1 MKRGTA
7 PVGFAAGSPSSM
19 RAAPERGRW
28 GIAAG
33 AGGGHFRGS
42 GFAGTTWRGRTGLM
56 TGTGVERVTVVR
68 DGTTVL
74 RDVTLQAADG
84 ELLVVLGSS
93 GSGKSTLLRALAG
106 LDEITSGEVV
116 IRGRR
121 VTGLPAAR
129 AADAMVFQASALI
142 PFLDVSRNLGWGLR
156 VQGRPEAEVGER
168 VTGLAR
174 QLRLDPAVAPPP
186 RAAVR
191 RRARPGRHRPRAGA
205 DPGRLPARRAARRP
219 RRGAAGRGATADRR
233 DRPVPRRPDRSTSR
247 TTRPRGSR
255 SPTASRAAPGRCRA
269 GGHAQGAVRA
279 AGGPV
284 RRRVHRRAADRAAAC
299 PAGVQRRAGRVR
311 GGHPDAAAVAGG
323 PAPLVEHVGHEVVLG
338 LRAEDVHGAEAGP
351 TPESVT
357 LDAVVSD
364 VEYTGRH
371 NVLALLVDAPPVVV
385 PGGELS
391 GVPSVATLHAY
402 FPPRAAIRP
411 GDAVRVA
418 VEAARAHVFDA
429 VTGRALHHPGQG
441 ASGER
446 TDPHE
451 PGPVDGAAG
460 DRR

>member
-1 MKRGTA
+1 
-7 PVGFAAGSPSSM
+7 
-19 RAAPERGRW
+19 
-28 GIAAG
+28 
-33 AGGGHFRGS
+33 
-42 GFAGTTWRGRTGLM
+42 M

-68 DGTTVL
+68 DGTTLL

-116 IRGRR
+116 IKGRR
-121 VTGLPAAR
+121 VTGLPPR
-129 AADAMVFQASALI
+129 ERRTAMVFQASALI
-142 PFLDVSRNLGWGLR
+142 PFLNVSRNLGWGLR
-156 VQGRPEAEVGER
+156 VQGRPEPEVGER
-168 VTGLAR
+168 VSGLAR
-174 QLRLDPAVAPPP
+174 QLRLDRLLPRRPGQLSGGERGLAGIGRALVQTPDVFLLDEPLGDLDAVQRVEVRRQIVEIVRSLGVPTFYVTHDQAEGLAVADRIAVLDRGGVVQVGTP
-186 RAAVR
+186 RELYE
-191 RRARPGRHRPRAGA
+191 RPVDIFVAGFIGE
-205 DPGRLPARRAARRP
+205 PSIGLLPARLVSS
-219 RRGAAGRGATADRR
+219 GGQAGFEVGTRTLPLWRE
-233 DRPVPRRPDRSTSR
+233 VPP
-247 TTRPRGSR
+247 
-255 SPTASRAAPGRCRA
+255 
-269 GGHAQGAVRA
+269 
-279 AGGPV
+279 
-284 RRRVHRRAADRAAAC
+284 
-299 PAGVQRRAGRVR
+299 
-311 GGHPDAAAVAGG
+311 
-323 PAPLVEHVGHEVVLG
+323 PLVEHVGHEVVLG
-338 LRAEDVHGAEAGP
+338 LRAEDVHGAEARP

-364 VEYTGRH
+364 VEYTGRQ
-371 NVLALLVDAPPVVV
+371 NVVALLVDAPPVVV